1 MNKIITLLM
10 IFSATLSAQD
20 ETARNILNKLSETHK
35 LYNNI
40 TVNFD
45 LNYENKNL
53 NIKEK
58 QSGIL
63 VISGDKFLLDIDDQI
78 IINNGE
84 IQWIYLADM
93 NEVQIINHEEENNIM
108 NPKNF
113 FNFYERI
120 SKYRYIGVK
129 SEDKTRLHII
139 ELFPEESSMFM
150 KVELTVNSE
159 KNQLKNIIL
168 FDKSGGTYT
177 YLITSFISNSKETPQ
192 FIFNT
197 EDYPDIDVIDLR

>member
-1 MNKIITLLM
+1 M

-20 ETARNILNKLSETHK
+20 ETARNILTKLSETHK

-78 IINNGE
+78 IINNGD

-93 NEVQIINHEEENNIM
+93 NEVQIINHEEENSIM

>member
-1 MNKIITLLM
+1 M

-20 ETARNILNKLSETHK
+20 ETAWNILNKLSETHK

>member
-1 MNKIITLLM
+1 M

>member
-1 MNKIITLLM
+1 M
-10 IFSATLSAQD
+10 IFSTLLSAQD
-20 ETARNILNKLSETHK
+20 EAASNILTKLSNTHK

-40 TVNFD
+40 TVAFD
-45 LNYENKNL
+45 LNYENQNL

-58 QSGIL
+58 QSGTL
-63 VISGDKFLLDIDDQI
+63 VISGDNFLVDIDNQI

-84 IQWIYLADM
+84 VQWIYLADM
-93 NEVQIINHEEENNIM
+93 NEVQVINHEAENEMM

-113 FNFYERI
+113 FKIHERI
-120 SKYRYIGVK
+120 SKYRYIGLK
-129 SEDKTRLHII
+129 SEDKKRLHII

-159 KNQLKNIIL
+159 KNQLHNIIL

-177 YLITSFISNSKETPQ
+177 YLITSFKSNSEETPL

-197 EDYPDIDVIDLR
+197 EDYPDVEVIDLR